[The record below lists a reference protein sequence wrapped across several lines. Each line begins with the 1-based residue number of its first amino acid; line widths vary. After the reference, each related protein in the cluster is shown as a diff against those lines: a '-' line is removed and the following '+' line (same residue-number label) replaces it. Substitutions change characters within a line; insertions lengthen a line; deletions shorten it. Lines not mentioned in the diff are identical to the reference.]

1 MEMTEQIE
9 RTSPGDDARLIRE
22 ILAGVDSAFVEL
34 CERYERRLY
43 YFALKRMKDTSDAE
57 DVTQEVLLQVFR
69 GLAKF
74 EGRSTLLTW
83 MFGIAHNQICRH
95 YRRKR
100 PAGLSIDADEVG
112 NLASGETPADRRT
125 DFVRILRNCGRIL
138 DEKVPDQQRE
148 AFDLRYVE
156 NRSTRQIA
164 EVMGK
169 SPQAIKI
176 SLFRTRRTL
185 ADHNHNLHAV
195 LSA

>member
-1 MEMTEQIE
+1 MTVRSEKS
-9 RTSPGDDARLIRE
+9 SPSKDARLIRE
-22 ILAGVDSAFVEL
+22 ILAGKDSAFVEL
-34 CERYERRLY
+34 WERYERRIY
-43 YFALKRMKDTSDAE
+43 YFALKRMKDASDAE

-100 PAGLSIDADEVG
+100 PAGLSLDAEEVAD
-112 NLASGETPADRRT
+112 LASGETPADRRT
-125 DFVRILRNCGRIL
+125 DFVRILRNCGRLL
-138 DEKVPDQQRE
+138 DERVPDQQRE
-148 AFDLRYVE
+148 VFDLRYVE
-156 NRSTRQIA
+156 NCSTREIA
-164 EVMGK
+164 EVTGK
-169 SPQAIKI
+169 SPQAVKI